1 MKIYTEKKLRDFE
14 FWSGGADNAR
24 KLNDSQF
31 DYLEAILTESCAD
44 ETGAIDETA
53 LNDVMWFEFDWI
65 KEQLN
70 ATGMPVEDDEEVQ
83 NA

>member
-31 DYLEAILTESCAD
+31 DYLDVILTESCTGG
-44 ETGAIDETA
+44 TGAIDETA
-53 LNDVMWFEFDWI
+53 LNDIMWFEFEWI
-65 KEQLN
+65 CEQLR
-70 ATGMPVEDDEEVQ
+70 AAGMPVEDDEEVQ
-83 NA
+83 R